1 MTYSGWIK
9 AKRGQWKEVARH
21 PTETGCWKLTLAHK
35 VAGDCER
42 QVTPTNSPPIGA
54 VKPKPQPTFFDEES
68 QG

>member
-9 AKRGQWKEVARH
+9 PKRGQWKEVARH
-21 PTETGCWKLTLAHK
+21 ATEKGCWAATLAHK

-42 QVTPTNSPPIGA
+42 QVRPTGSPPAGA
-54 VKPKPQPTFFDEES
+54 VKPKPQPGLFDQEA